1 MPKHYHCYICKTT
14 LCSKKEFKKHA
25 LTHFTN
31 NRCPYC
37 GMKTKNLSIHLSF
50 YHIKYKK
57 KMIYHR
63 DLAVLAKETGNINI
77 LDDPELKLDRFEK
90 YLVLKLMKKL

>member
-1 MPKHYHCYICKTT
+1 
-14 LCSKKEFKKHA
+14 
-25 LTHFTN
+25 
-31 NRCPYC
+31 
-37 GMKTKNLSIHLSF
+37 MKTKNLSIHLSF

-63 DLAVLAKETGNINI
+63 DLAILTREANSLTVLN
-77 LDDPELKLDRFEK
+77 DPELKLNRFEK